1 MSKET
6 EKAKG
11 RDKRSAGQSEVDG
24 LVSQPIRYGKDYEM
38 FCKFRRRVY
47 QGGHPC
53 IIGSD
58 YVVMAR
64 THYDE
69 IIKAAQKGG

>member
-1 MSKET
+1 MIKGSEDKKTETPLSK
-6 EKAKG
+6 
-11 RDKRSAGQSEVDG
+11 SAVEG
-24 LVSQPIRYGKDYEM
+24 LVSQPIRYGKDYDM
-38 FCKFRRRVY
+38 FCKFRRRVH

>member
-1 MSKET
+1 MTKGSEDEKKKTPLSK
-6 EKAKG
+6 
-11 RDKRSAGQSEVDG
+11 SAVEG
-24 LVSQPIRYGKDYEM
+24 LVSQSIRYGKDYEM
-38 FCKFRRRVY
+38 FCKFRRRVN
-47 QGGHPC
+47 QGGHSC